1 MNTKNITRSI
11 MDKYNIKANKG
22 FGQNFLID
30 DNVLQGIVDSAN
42 ISNEDIIV
50 EIGPGLGNLTEY
62 LLKKAKKVIAF
73 EIDDRMIEILE
84 DRFKNFN
91 NFELI
96 NKDILSVN
104 LDNYI
109 YDSLT
114 YIKNFKG
121 KIKVVANLPYY
132 ITTPIIF
139 SLFESVTCIDEI
151 VVMVQKEV
159 ADRIVAN
166 PGNKDYGV
174 LTVMC
179 DYYSDS
185 EIVINVPR
193 ECFNPAPNVSS
204 AVVKLIKNNNNKLDD
219 DEAFKELVKKSFSQ
233 RRKKVINSLINM
245 NYLNLDK
252 NTLKDGL
259 NSLGIKETAR
269 AEELSLEQYI
279 KLAEYYKSKKEN
291 DI

>member
-30 DNVLQGIVDSAN
+30 DNILQGIVDAAN
-42 ISNEDIIV
+42 ISDEDIIV

-62 LLKKAKKVIAF
+62 LLKNAKKVIAF
-73 EIDDRMIEILE
+73 EIDDRMIKILE

-114 YIKNFKG
+114 HIKNFKG

-179 DYYSDS
+179 DYYSNS

-204 AVVKLIKNNNNKLDD
+204 AVVKLIKNDDNKLED
-219 DEAFKELVKKSFSQ
+219 DEAFKELVKKAFSQ

-252 NTLKDGL
+252 NTLKEGL
-259 NSLGIKETAR
+259 ISLGIKDTAR

-279 KLAEYYKSKKEN
+279 KLAEYYKEKKTN

>member
-30 DNVLQGIVDSAN
+30 DNILEGIVDSAE
-42 ISNEDIIV
+42 ITSEDIII

-62 LLKKAKKVIAF
+62 LLKRAKKVIAF
-73 EIDDRMIEILE
+73 EIDTRMIEILQ
-84 DRFKNFN
+84 DRFKDYN
-91 NFELI
+91 NFEVI
-96 NKDILSVN
+96 NQDILSVN
-104 LDNYI
+104 LDNYV

-114 YIKNFKG
+114 YTNNFKG

-139 SLFESVTCIDEI
+139 SLFESASCISEI

-185 EIVINVPR
+185 EIVLNVPR

-204 AVVKLIKNNNNKLDD
+204 AVVKLVKTDKHKLEDS
-219 DEAFKELVKKSFSQ
+219 EAFKELVKKAFSQ

-245 NYLNLDK
+245 NYL
-252 NTLKDGL
+252 GL
-259 NSLGIKETAR
+259 NKDVLKEGLEALNIKETAR
-269 AEELSLEQYI
+269 AEEISLDQYI
-279 KLAEYYKSKKEN
+279 SLAEYYSNKKKN